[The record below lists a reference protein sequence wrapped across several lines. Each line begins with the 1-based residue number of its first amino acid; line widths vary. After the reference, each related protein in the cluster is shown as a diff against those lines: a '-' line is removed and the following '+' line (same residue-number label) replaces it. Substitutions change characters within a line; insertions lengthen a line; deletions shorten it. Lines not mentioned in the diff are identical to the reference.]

1 MNFILQELVYRRLIG
16 ESLYQVYI
24 IQKWLCFREID
35 MQALIGNVGGY
46 IGLCLG
52 YTILQ
57 IPEYLQAV
65 FHRYK
70 ERNWPY

>member
-1 MNFILQELVYRRLIG
+1 MDFILQELVYHRLWEFVSG
-16 ESLYQVYI
+16 I
-24 IQKWLCFREID
+24 IYEKWLCFREID

-65 FHRYK
+65 FQRYK
-70 ERNWPY
+70 EHNWSH